1 MKTNER
7 GYITLS
13 IRKED
18 GEQIPTLIAA
28 YKKEKG
34 VRSISKMDAVGFA
47 IQNEI
52 ERFSKG
58 A

>member
-1 MKTNER
+1 MKTKER
-7 GYITLS
+7 DYMTLS

-18 GEQIPTLIAA
+18 GEQIQELVEA

-34 VRSISKMDAVGFA
+34 VRTISKMDAVGFA

-52 ERFSKG
+52 ERFAKEK
-58 A
+58 

>member
-1 MKTNER
+1 MKTIER
-7 GYITLS
+7 DYITLS

-18 GEQIPTLIAA
+18 SEQIPALVAA

-34 VRSISKMDAVGFA
+34 VRSVSKMDAVGFA

-52 ERFSKG
+52 ERLTKD

>member
-1 MKTNER
+1 MKTTER
-7 GYITLS
+7 DYITLS

-18 GEQIPTLIAA
+18 GEQIPALVAA

-34 VRSISKMDAVGFA
+34 VRSVSKMDAVGFA

-52 ERFSKG
+52 ERLTKD